1 MASWPSSL
9 PTNVIAGSHQMHP
22 QPNVVAFNPDVG
34 EPILRR
40 RYTGRSSLENFDLIL
55 TKAQTDRLFEFWDTD
70 CAQGALT
77 FWARLVDGVQRKW
90 WFDPDTPPS
99 ATNIR
104 GGTAYRVSIT
114 VGCRR

>member
-1 MASWPSSL
+1 MR
-9 PTNVIAGSHQMHP
+9 P

-40 RYTGRSSLENFDLIL
+40 RYTGRSSMESFDLVL
-55 TKAQTDRLFEFWDTD
+55 TKAQTDRLFEFWNID

-90 WFDPDTPPS
+90 WFDPDNAAERHEYPRRDRLSGVGHGRVQTLNHDASLRRPS
-99 ATNIR
+99 AP
-104 GGTAYRVSIT
+104 
-114 VGCRR
+114 